1 MTDDARANVNP
12 DSSAFGSEDSS
23 SSTESETESVREEA
37 ETEPSEGEASDLHAN
52 DEPKEAQGES
62 LSVDVLRS
70 ALQAVPTDLDV
81 DTWTQIVAAVGNG
94 ASDRDTAES
103 LLKKWSK
110 EERTGEYTRILS
122 ETSGGGTTV
131 GALFGIARRHGW
143 ERPAPTNENQPDG
156 TSTDESFT
164 LSDFEAILGSLD
176 DDTPSREVE
185 RQALQLVEE
194 VSSLPDEKI
203 MEAKLLLEDAGAR
216 VRAVRE
222 WDSVV
227 KRKKKQRQEKES
239 ETKQKERGPSGMK
252 GGEVTAWIA
261 DRIRETDY
269 FALDR
274 GGALYYYDNGRYR
287 SGGKDYLNR
296 RMMNILDEEGSTSEF
311 SKYRCDE
318 VLHRITTGAPTLW
331 ESPPGDRICLKNGI
345 YNLRTGEL
353 EPLSPEWLSTWQVPI
368 AYNPNARG
376 SAWRNLF
383 ESTMPA
389 DGGASLG
396 FELVSQLIMPA
407 SGRRK
412 ACYLTGGPNTG
423 KSTLIDNLQGAVVG
437 RTNTTNFALQD
448 LGGKNQRACLYG
460 KAMNVCADLPAEP
473 MKGVS
478 VFKQITG
485 GDRIS
490 AEHKYKDPFSFTP
503 HCHLLFSGNGPI
515 MAPGAGDA
523 FWDRWLVFPFENDF
537 SKGTE
542 DHVPKDQLDARL
554 RTPEEL
560 SALLND
566 VLPIIREGR
575 GITETPSMK
584 AALERMRRAGEEEK
598 EEGEPNTK
606 LPSYGGDGA
615 TGSDAEPDFG

>member
-1 MTDDARANVNP
+1 MTDDARANANP
-12 DSSAFGSEDSS
+12 DSSASGSEGSS
-23 SSTESETESVREEA
+23 SSNESETESVREVT
-37 ETEPSEGEASDLHAN
+37 ETDSSAGEASDLHDN
-52 DEPKEAQGES
+52 DEPKKPQGRS
-62 LSVDVLRS
+62 PSADVLRS

-81 DTWTQIVAAVGNG
+81 ETWIQIVAAVGNG
-94 ASDRDTAES
+94 APDRDTAES
-103 LLKKWSK
+103 LLEEWS
-110 EERTGEYTRILS
+110 EEQRPGEYSRVLS
-122 ETSGGGTTV
+122 DTSEGGTTV
-131 GALFGIARRHGW
+131 GALLGIARQHGW
-143 ERPAPTNENQPDG
+143 ERPASADENQSD
-156 TSTDESFT
+156 TTLADESFT
-164 LSDFEAILGSLD
+164 LSDFEVILSSLD
-176 DDTPSREVE
+176 DDASNREVE

-194 VSSLPDEKI
+194 VSFLPDEKI

-216 VRAVRE
+216 VQSLRDWLTMVR
-222 WDSVV
+222 D
-227 KRKKKQRQEKES
+227 KKKQRQKQES
-239 ETKQKERGPSGMK
+239 EAKQKERGPSGMK
-252 GGEVTAWIA
+252 GGEVTAWIV

-274 GGALYYYDNGRYR
+274 GGALYYYDGGRYR

-296 RMMNILDEEGSTSEF
+296 RMMSILDEEGSTSEF

-423 KSTLIDNLQGAVVG
+423 KSTLIDNLQGAIVG

-537 SKGTE
+537 SKGTGN
-542 DHVPKDQLDARL
+542 HVPKHELDARL
-554 RTPEEL
+554 RNPEQL

-566 VLPIIREGR
+566 VLPILREGR

-584 AALERMRRAGEEEK
+584 AALERMRSAGEEDK
-598 EEGEPNTK
+598 EEGEPNIK

-615 TGSDAEPDFG
+615 TGSDAEPDLG

>member
-1 MTDDARANVNP
+1 MNDDATANAN
-12 DSSAFGSEDSS
+12 SDSS
-23 SSTESETESVREEA
+23 SSGSEDFSSSTEPEAESVRKET
-37 ETEPSEGEASDLHAN
+37 ETEPSEGEACDLHDN
-52 DEPKEAQGES
+52 DEPKEPQGQS
-62 LSVDVLRS
+62 PSADVLRS

-185 RQALQLVEE
+185 KQALQLVEE
-194 VSSLPDEKI
+194 VSSLPDGKI

-216 VRAVRE
+216 VRAVRD
-222 WDSVV
+222 WHSVV
-227 KRKKKQRQEKES
+227 KGKKKQRQQRES
-239 ETKQKERGPSGMK
+239 EAKQKDRGPSGMNA
-252 GGEVTAWIA
+252 GEITAWIV
-261 DRIRETDY
+261 DCILETDH

-353 EPLSPEWLSTWQVPI
+353 EPLSPEWLSTRQVPI
-368 AYNPNARG
+368 AFNPNARG

-423 KSTLIDNLQGAVVG
+423 KSTLVDNLQGAVVG

-537 SKGTE
+537 SKGTGN
-542 DHVPKDQLDARL
+542 HVPKDELDARL
-554 RTPEEL
+554 RNPEEL

-566 VLPIIREGR
+566 VLPILREGR

-598 EEGEPNTK
+598 EEGEPSTK

-615 TGSDAEPDFG
+615 TGSDAKSDLG